1 MNPPTIERY
10 GPVLR
15 RLDVLE
21 SLEVPSAEL
30 LDRVWYE
37 LLLARR
43 DAGAG
48 LEGEAALLAATRTRL
63 GLASGS
69 PVSADQARQLIA
81 FMRSRL
87 AA

>member
-1 MNPPTIERY
+1 MATIERY

-21 SLEVPSAEL
+21 TLPLPSVEL
-30 LDRVWYE
+30 LDGVWYE

-48 LEGEAALLAATRTRL
+48 LLGEAALLDQKKTQL
-63 GLASGS
+63 GVAPGRGMT
-69 PVSADQARQLIA
+69 PDQARDLIA

>member
-1 MNPPTIERY
+1 MATIERY

-21 SLEVPSAEL
+21 SLPFPSAAL
-30 LDRVWYE
+30 LDLVWYE

-48 LEGEAALLAATRTRL
+48 MDDEAALLHAKQSQI
-63 GLASGS
+63 GLVSGQ
-69 PVSADQARQLIA
+69 PVSPEQARELIA
-81 FMRSRL
+81 FMRTRL